1 MALYEVTGP
10 DGKKYRV
17 EGPEG
22 ATDAQIIAAVESNLN
37 KERRTEAQQD
47 YFDYLA
53 QIYAKEKEEEI
64 EADFIDQGQEL
75 LKGLVGGVAGLAE
88 TAALGAITPL
98 PENAELAVRKGIQA
112 LGDFGEE
119 YYGAEKGHENLV
131 GRKFGEALG
140 SFGGILAGTLVNPF
154 LGVGLAVG
162 AGAGEAS
169 ERARAGD
176 ATAGE
181 RAGATALGAVV
192 GASELIS
199 PMRFAKFFKQG
210 LGEEASE
217 AILNRV
223 GRIIREGTYEAGQEA
238 AAGIAQNLIE
248 KGIYNPERGA
258 FEGTGEAAA
267 YGGGVGAFV
276 QGIVEL
282 AAPRARTRGDTP
294 ESEGELLEGMDLGE
308 EARIQQEA
316 RDRAGIAAAER
327 GDVEAFEQ
335 PDWFAAEQE
344 QEKRKGRTMTSGES
358 WRGR

>member
-10 DGKKYRV
+10 DGETYEV
-17 EGPEG
+17 EAPEG
-22 ATDAQIIAAVESNLN
+22 TTKAQIIAAVESSLN

-53 QIYAKEKEEEI
+53 QIYAREKEEEI
-64 EADFIDQGQEL
+64 ETGLLDQGEEL
-75 LKGLVGGVAGLAE
+75 IKGVVGGVAGLVE

-98 PENAELAVRKGIQA
+98 PENAELTLRKGIQA
-112 LGDFGEE
+112 LGDLGEE
-119 YYGAEKGHENLV
+119 YIYGADEGSENLV

-199 PMRFAKFFKQG
+199 PMRFARFFKQG
-210 LGEEASE
+210 LGEEASD
-217 AILNRV
+217 AILDRIGRV
-223 GRIIREGTYEAGQEA
+223 IREGTY
-238 AAGIAQNLIE
+238 
-248 KGIYNPERGA
+248 RG
-258 FEGTGEAAA
+258 
-267 YGGGVGAFV
+267 
-276 QGIVEL
+276 
-282 AAPRARTRGDTP
+282 
-294 ESEGELLEGMDLGE
+294 
-308 EARIQQEA
+308 
-316 RDRAGIAAAER
+316 RAGSCC
-327 GDVEAFEQ
+327 GCCSK
-335 PDWFAAEQE
+335 PY
-344 QEKRKGRTMTSGES
+344 
-358 WRGR
+358 